1 MKSLV
6 TGGKGFIGSVLVHKL
21 IHEYNDDVIVIDNNS
36 SNSSNNSVIKGAMYH
51 DLDLKDFD
59 KILPLFKGVDRVFH
73 LAADVSIDFCNR
85 NPRVTGINNSN
96 ITLNTLECCK
106 LNDIKKY
113 VFSSTAA
120 VYKQKNIKTSYKESD
135 KTDTL
140 NLYSASKLFGEN
152 LCKIYYNLYGLETV
166 SLRYFNV
173 FGSSMKKSPYSSVV
187 INFLD
192 CKKHNKPLII
202 KGKGKQTRDFVFVE
216 DVADANILASTLNLK
231 KYGEVYNV
239 GSGKSISILN
249 LAKIISQKY
258 IFLNERKGDIKNS
271 CADISKLKKHFKWSP
286 STKIENWLKSFK

>member
-6 TGGKGFIGSVLVHKL
+6 TGGRGFIGSALVHKL
-21 IHEYNDDVIVIDNNS
+21 THEYNDDVIVIDNNS
-36 SNSSNNSVIKGAMYH
+36 SNSSNNSVIKGVKYY
-51 DLDLKDFD
+51 DFDLKDFD
-59 KILPLFKGVDRVFH
+59 KILPLFKGIDRVFH

-85 NPRVTGINNSN
+85 NPRVAGINNSN

-106 LNDIKKY
+106 LNGIKRY

-120 VYKQKNIKTSYKESD
+120 VYKQKNKKTKYKESD
-135 KTDTL
+135 KTDVL

-152 LCKIYYNLYGLETV
+152 LCKIYQSLYDLETV

-192 CKKHNKPLII
+192 CKKQNKPLII
-202 KGKGKQTRDFVFVE
+202 KGRGDQTRDFVFVE
-216 DVADANILASTLNLK
+216 DVAEANILASTLNLK
-231 KYGEVYNV
+231 KYGDIYNV
-239 GSGKSISILN
+239 GSGRNISILS
-249 LAKIISQKY
+249 LAKRISPKY
-258 IFLNERKGDIKNS
+258 IFLNERRGDIKNS

-286 STKIENWLKSFK
+286 SVKIENWLKSFK